1 MFTKANAAPTTA
13 QVGGWWTLKQS
24 KNIRV
29 AGQTKQRFRQFARI
43 QEEFGPHQGDTYQ
56 FMKMGNLSSR
66 GQIIG
71 EFGNVPVADV
81 SSTFGQCTAQWL
93 TNSVSLSQEADIY
106 SELSL
111 VDANLIALVNE
122 ANSSL
127 DLLAAA
133 PFRNCDAIYTPTG
146 TMASKTYSFS
156 TTGTPGATATRNITL
171 WDVRN
176 INDLMRTTYK
186 VPFWEGSDYICVT
199 SPLALRGI
207 REDADFIDIMKYNQP
222 AKLLNSEIGR
232 VENFRFVEETNALDN
247 ALAGGLTGEAVFFG
261 YDPIVGIEVY
271 PFELQAAVAD
281 PYGRF
286 RNIRYVWKGGYTRT
300 WTYATDAELRMI
312 RVGSL

>member
-1 MFTKANAAPTTA
+1 MMTKSSLAPTTA

-56 FMKMGNLSSR
+56 FMKVGNLNGR

-71 EFGNVPVADV
+71 EFGNVPVADFA
-81 SSTFGQCTAQWL
+81 STFGQVTAQWL

-111 VDANLIALVNE
+111 VDASLIALINE
-122 ANSSL
+122 ANASL

-133 PFRNCDAIYTPTG
+133 PFRACDAIYTPTG

-156 TTGTPGATATRNITL
+156 TTGTAGATATRNITL
-171 WDVRN
+171 WDIRN

-261 YDPIVGIEVY
+261 YDPIVGVEVY

-286 RNIRYVWKGGYTRT
+286 RNVRYIWKGGYTRT
-300 WTYATDAELRMI
+300 WTYSTDSELRMI